1 MPGTTPLYNTK
12 LQSSLDLNNNGLTGN
27 NAAKRF
33 IFKEIGATGKVI
45 DVSDMGRLL
54 RFSGSRII
62 TLNNNIA
69 GVTAGDTFTATTDS
83 AINWNGTANIFNSFY
98 DSYANSI
105 IQFIYTGSNNW
116 FVINSN

>member
-1 MPGTTPLYNTK
+1 MPGTTPLYNAK
-12 LQSSLDLNNNGLTGN
+12 LQSSLDLNNKGLTGN

-54 RFSGSRII
+54 RFSGNRII

-83 AINWNGTANIFNSFY
+83 SIDWNGTANIFNSFY
-98 DSYANSI
+98 DSYSNSI